1 MFVGHHIS
9 IGLSPGGWSDYVG
22 SPRHPRPMGF
32 SRRKNPAF
40 RLGKTMSFL
49 PPMTGNGNFIPQK
62 FLFDDW
68 GIVQMAF
75 FYHLLPTF
83 DHFPWKQP
91 HVFDRAGVSISIFP

>member
-9 IGLSPGGWSDYVG
+9 RAFPGGWSDYVG
-22 SPRHPRPMGF
+22 LCRITTPPEADGF
-32 SRRKNPAF
+32 FSEQNPAF

-75 FYHLLPTF
+75 F
-83 DHFPWKQP
+83 
-91 HVFDRAGVSISIFP
+91 